1 MAFLVQTFK
10 KPRVSLSCQCSLERN
25 IKSVFHFSSFDSSL
39 NILTLAIS
47 PHTSGGSNTQMSQS
61 LWCPTHT
68 HTPVSHTA
76 LCVHRQNLSLPI
88 PHTARSLFNVSD
100 RLHQTN
106 SSAPPRTYTLHGPP
120 SMLLVIS
127 SVACMKI
134 RDGKGD
140 QTMNKWDSSCERR
153 SKECREWIERGKEKK
168 DRKRGGQSWGLSGDA
183 DWESPVSGLFSWLF
197 GKGERGASLTSSVAA
212 LQPQRAFCK
221 ENPRLSLAFDPPGH
235 AAVAAYRGRPRGADQ
250 VTCPPLSQLHR
261 NNSMSLETGTHM
273 WLTHTHFPFVDC
285 SHINTFIHAH
295 VYTRA
300 QIYRFIENKYFL
312 VLL

>member
-1 MAFLVQTFK
+1 MGFLVQTFK

-76 LCVHRQNLSLPI
+76 LCVYRQNLSLPI

-153 SKECREWIERGKEKK
+153 SEECREWIERGKE
-168 DRKRGGQSWGLSGDA
+168 RKRRKTEREEGNRGVCLVTQTERVLSQGC
-183 DWESPVSGLFSWLF
+183 SHG
-197 GKGERGASLTSSVAA
+197 
-212 LQPQRAFCK
+212 
-221 ENPRLSLAFDPPGH
+221 SLAREREEHRWLPQSLHFNHRELFVRRTHACHLHSILLDTLQWRPTEVAPG
-235 AAVAAYRGRPRGADQ
+235 APIRWPA
-250 VTCPPLSQLHR
+250 HR
-261 NNSMSLETGTHM
+261 FHNSTGTTACL
-273 WLTHTHFPFVDC
+273 WRQAHTC
-285 SHINTFIHAH
+285 G
-295 VYTRA
+295 
-300 QIYRFIENKYFL
+300 
-312 VLL
+312 